1 MAQDTVVQYVLKV
14 DARGAQQALD
24 KTSTEAKGASQNF
37 DRLETSSKQAVQGL
51 KRVETQAKQ
60 TSSQARNLRRAGRD
74 LDGTFA
80 DLGQGASA
88 LSPEIGSLFFAISD
102 GASVAEAA
110 GRALTGFL
118 NPAFAATAVIAIGV
132 SAALFKFHK
141 EAEEA
146 EAREQ
151 ALAEVIER
159 TNKVI
164 EEQTKNADDASQS
177 LIGYY
182 QQVDQARV
190 NLQLLTGQITQFEAD
205 QRAATQTAAQFG
217 KDATESQKQQEAAIR
232 ETIVARAEQIAQLRQ
247 QIALQKEERA
257 IQQSLTERIAG
268 APQQFGEATFEEKQ
282 ASNRLKT
289 LQDQQSADRE
299 RLRISEEQVLTI
311 IGQQRAYEQILQ
323 DTAKINE
330 QERQRAQAERARQAR
345 LRKEAELQ
353 RQREKEQQQVLK
365 AQEQIEKIL
374 ETAKFSQLDAVGKI
388 NATYEQQAN
397 KLFALAETSGDI
409 ETANAALVELTK
421 VRNQLLDEEQAKQD
435 AIAAKEAARQQKA
448 ADQIRKDGEKRAR
461 EAQRLKRET
470 DIIVKSINTLANITS
485 DLFIRP
491 TGQLEAMLQKVERIR
506 GAFEQIRET
515 GLKGVAQE
523 GITSAFQKLGD
534 AKGLQ
539 KGLSKALEKVTVIA
553 SLDAASIVSLVSPI
567 AGAFTSVV
575 QGIGERVL
583 DPEQGA
589 EEIRKQALAQAE
601 AIKAGI
607 AFLPELLLTIAP
619 QLGFAI
625 AEAFVDGA
633 QLFVKNLVQ
642 GIKDAFRFFRDT
654 TGQERRASR
663 RQLISDFLDPD
674 QSATFM
680 SGGRFIPKA
689 QGGIRFTGM
698 QDGLAML
705 HRGEFVVPQSGQR
718 PQQVDRQ
725 LNNTTGG
732 GMTVN
737 INSAVVDRNAV
748 DRLVREI
755 EIRFNNQFGTS
766 SSSLFGGR

>member
-37 DRLETSSKQAVQGL
+37 DRLETSSKQAVQSL

-88 LSPEIGSLFFAISD
+88 LSPALGSLFFTISD
-102 GASVAEAA
+102 GASIAEAT

-118 NPAFAATAVIAIGV
+118 NPAFAITATIAVAAGAAI
-132 SAALFKFHK
+132 FEFQR

-151 ALAEVIER
+151 ALADVIER

-164 EEQTKNADDASQS
+164 EEQTKSADDAAQS

-217 KDATESQKQQEAAIR
+217 KDAAESQKQQEAAIR

-268 APQQFGEATFEEKQ
+268 APQQFEEATFEEKQ

-299 RLRISEEQVLTI
+299 RLRVSEEQVLTI
-311 IGQQRAYEQILQ
+311 SGQQRAYEQILQ

-345 LRKEAELQ
+345 LRKEAEIQ

-397 KLFALAETSGDI
+397 KLFDLAETSGDI

-421 VRNQLLDEEQAKQD
+421 VRNQLLDDELAKQEALKQKEQERAD
-435 AIAAKEAARQQKA
+435 KEAERAEKEAARKQAAAAKA
-448 ADQIRKDGEKRAR
+448 QAEQV
-461 EAQRLKRET
+461 Q
-470 DIIVKSINTLANITS
+470 
-485 DLFIRP
+485 
-491 TGQLEAMLQKVERIR
+491 
-506 GAFEQIRET
+506 EQI
-515 GLKGVAQE
+515 
-523 GITSAFQKLGD
+523 
-534 AKGLQ
+534 AKFE
-539 KGLSKALEKVTVIA
+539 ALV
-553 SLDAASIVSLVSPI
+553 SLDASAILSLVAPV
-567 AGAFTSVV
+567 AG
-575 QGIGERVL
+575 QILGILEQIGETT
-583 DPEQGA
+583 PEQKREA
-589 EEIRKQALAQAE
+589 IAAQVEAVKQGLAQLPIIFAE
-601 AIKAGI
+601 LIPLLAFGILEALTDGFRLLIINLIETIKKR
-607 AFLPELLLTIAP
+607 F
-619 QLGFAI
+619 QLIGSLREQENRQKAREQFK
-625 AEAFVDGA
+625 EGVS
-633 QLFVKNLVQ
+633 
-642 GIKDAFRFFRDT
+642 RFF
-654 TGQERRASR
+654 
-663 RQLISDFLDPD
+663 DPN
-674 QSATFM
+674 QSTFM